1 MATYIIGDIQGCHA
15 DLCAL
20 LERVDFDSSRDRV
33 WFTGDLVN
41 RGPASLAALR
51 FVRDLG
57 ERAVVVLGNHDLHLL
72 ACRYVDGIEPRPGDT
87 LDDVL
92 AAPDRDEL
100 LDWLRTRPLIHH
112 DAAHGL
118 TLVHAG
124 LPPQWSL
131 ADALALGGEM
141 AALLRGP
148 RLAATLARM
157 YGNLPDHWD
166 DELTGAARFRFVI
179 NAFTR
184 LRYVTGDGR
193 IDMKAKGAP
202 GTQRAGLV
210 PWYAASGRRSRHAR
224 VVFGHWSTLRLT
236 QADEA
241 RYNVLPLDTG
251 AVWGGSLTAYRIE
264 DGARFS
270 VRGSTPVAID
280 GD

>member
-1 MATYIIGDIQGCHA
+1 VATYIIGDIQGCHA
-15 DLCAL
+15 DLRAL
-20 LERVDFDSSRDRV
+20 LERVEFDASRDRL

-51 FVRDLG
+51 FVRELG

-72 ACRYVDGIEPRPGDT
+72 ACRYVDGIAPRPGDT

-100 LDWLRTRPLIHH
+100 LDWLRSRPLIHH

-131 ADALALGGEM
+131 AEALVLGGEM

-148 RLAATLARM
+148 RLADTLARM

-166 DELTGAARFRFVI
+166 DALAGDARFRFVV

-202 GTQRAGLV
+202 GTQRAGLL
-210 PWYAASGRRSRHAR
+210 PWYAAPDRRSRHER

-236 QADEA
+236 AAEEV

-270 VRGSTPVAID
+270 VAGSTPVAIA

>member
-20 LERVDFDSSRDRV
+20 LDRLRFDQACDHL

-72 ACRYVDGIEPRPGDT
+72 ACRHVDGIKQRPGDT

-112 DAAHGL
+112 DRGHGL

-124 LPPQWSL
+124 LPPQWSVPE
-131 ADALALGGEM
+131 ALALGGEM

-148 RLAATLARM
+148 DLADTLSRM
-157 YGNLPDHWD
+157 YGNLPDHWEE
-166 DELTGAARFRFVI
+166 ELAGAARFRFVV

-184 LRYVTGDGR
+184 LRYVTDDGR
-193 IDMKAKGAP
+193 LDMKAKGAP

-210 PWYAASGRRSRHAR
+210 PWYAAPARRSRAER
-224 VVFGHWSTLRLT
+224 IVFGHWSTLRLT
-236 QADEA
+236 PAEEA

-270 VRGSTPVAID
+270 VPGSSPVAVG

>member
-20 LERVDFDSSRDRV
+20 LDRVGFDAARDRA

-51 FVRDLG
+51 LVKDLG
-57 ERAVVVLGNHDLHLL
+57 DRAVVVLGNHDLHLL
-72 ACRYVDGIEPRPGDT
+72 ACRHVDGVRPRPGDT

-112 DAAHGL
+112 DAKHDL

-131 ADALALGGEM
+131 AEALHLGDEM

-148 RLAATLARM
+148 HIANTLSRM
-157 YGNLPDHWD
+157 YGNLPDRWD
-166 DELTGAARFRFVI
+166 DSLDGAARFRFVI

-184 LRYVTGDGR
+184 LRYVTREGR
-193 IDMKAKGAP
+193 MELKAKGPP

-210 PWYAASGRRSRHAR
+210 PWYAAENRRSQDTR

-236 QADEA
+236 PAEQA

-251 AVWGGSLTAYRIE
+251 AVWGGHLTAYRIE

-270 VRGSTPVAID
+270 VPGSTPVPLD

>member
-1 MATYIIGDIQGCHA
+1 MATYIIGDLQGCHA
-15 DLCAL
+15 DLRAL
-20 LERVDFDSSRDRV
+20 LERVGFDAARDCL

-51 FVRDLG
+51 FVRALG

-72 ACRYVDGIEPRPGDT
+72 ACRHVDGIAPRAGDT

-92 AAPDRDEL
+92 SAPDRDEL
-100 LDWLRTRPLIHH
+100 LDWLRARPLIHH
-112 DAAHGL
+112 DTAHGL

-131 ADALALGGEM
+131 PEALALGEEM

-148 RLAATLARM
+148 RFADMLARM

-166 DELTGAARFRFVI
+166 EELTGAARFRFVV

-193 IDMKAKGAP
+193 IELKAKGAP
-202 GTQRAGLV
+202 GSQRPGLV
-210 PWYAASGRRSRHAR
+210 PWFAAPGRRSRDAR

-236 QADEA
+236 PAEEA

-270 VRGSTPVAID
+270 VPGSTPVAID

>member
-1 MATYIIGDIQGCHA
+1 MATYVIGDIQGCHA

-20 LERVDFDSSRDRV
+20 LDRLRFDKARDRL

-72 ACRYVDGIEPRPGDT
+72 ACRHVDGIKQRPGDT

-112 DAAHGL
+112 DRAHGL

-124 LPPQWSL
+124 LPPQWSVPE
-131 ADALALGGEM
+131 ALALGGEM

-148 RLAATLARM
+148 DLAGTLSRM

-166 DELTGAARFRFVI
+166 EELAGAARFRFVV

-184 LRYVTGDGR
+184 LRYVTDDGR
-193 IDMKAKGAP
+193 LDMKAKGAP

-210 PWYAASGRRSRHAR
+210 PWYAAPARRSRAER
-224 VVFGHWSTLRLT
+224 IVFGHWSTLRLT
-236 QADEA
+236 PAEEA

-270 VRGSTPVAID
+270 VPGSTPVAIG